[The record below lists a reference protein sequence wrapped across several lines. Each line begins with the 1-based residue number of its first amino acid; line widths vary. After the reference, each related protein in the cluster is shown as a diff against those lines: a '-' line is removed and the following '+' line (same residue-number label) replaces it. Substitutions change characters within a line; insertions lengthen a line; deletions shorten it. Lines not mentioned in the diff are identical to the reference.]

1 MDNSVSFYFAKGLAP
16 STHKAYTSAQNRYL
30 HFCSANNLQPLPL
43 SETSLSQFVTG
54 LANSS
59 LKHQTIKCY
68 LSGVRHLQIS
78 AGLPDPFTLPMPH
91 LKLVLRGI
99 KRHQSQIASTTKA
112 RLPITPHIL
121 RSLKE
126 YWSAN
131 NQGDDTLMIWAACCL
146 CFFGFLRAGEI
157 CTPSNAKFDP
167 GCHLSPADISIDDL
181 SHPSI
186 LRICI
191 KQSKTDPFRKGVHII
206 VGATGDCLCPV
217 AAVLQYLAI
226 RGKEPGPL
234 FRFSNGSALTRQNF
248 VSSVRRALSG
258 IGLQTSLYS
267 GHSFRIGAAT
277 TAAAQG
283 ISDALIK
290 TMGRWESIAYTTYIQ
305 TPIDQIAA
313 VSRRLL

>member
-1 MDNSVSFYFAKGLAP
+1 MDNLVSFYFAKGLAP

-43 SETSLSQFVTG
+43 SETPLSQFVTG

-59 LKHQTIKCY
+59 LKHQTT
-68 LSGVRHLQIS
+68 S
-78 AGLPDPFTLPMPH
+78 
-91 LKLVLRGI
+91 
-99 KRHQSQIASTTKA
+99 
-112 RLPITPHIL
+112 
-121 RSLKE
+121 
-126 YWSAN
+126 
-131 NQGDDTLMIWAACCL
+131 
-146 CFFGFLRAGEI
+146 
-157 CTPSNAKFDP
+157 TPSNAKFDP

-217 AAVLQYLAI
+217 AAVLQYIAI

>member
-1 MDNSVSFYFAKGLAP
+1 MLCLGIVFHSFIPLFLRPHCHHLQSPLCWWSYWYLWAQTGQTIHGQLGFFLFCKGFSP
-16 STHKAYTSAQNRYL
+16 FNTKGIHISSE
-30 HFCSANNLQPLPL
+30 PLPPFL
-43 SETSLSQFVTG
+43 FSQQSSATFPIGNIFKSVCHRLG
-54 LANSS
+54 NSS

-99 KRHQSQIASTTKA
+99 KHHQSEIGSTAKA
-112 RLPITPHIL
+112 RLPITPQIL
-121 RSLKE
+121 RSLNE
-126 YWSAN
+126 YWLSD

-157 CTPSNAKFDP
+157 CTPSNAIFDP
-167 GCHLSPADISIDDL
+167 GCHLSPADISIDDP

-217 AAVLQYLAI
+217 AAVLQIGGSSQVPYFVFPMEVLSPDRI
-226 RGKEPGPL
+226 LSLQFVEPYQ
-234 FRFSNGSALTRQNF
+234 A
-248 VSSVRRALSG
+248 
-258 IGLQTSLYS
+258 
-267 GHSFRIGAAT
+267 
-277 TAAAQG
+277 
-283 ISDALIK
+283 
-290 TMGRWESIAYTTYIQ
+290 
-305 TPIDQIAA
+305 
-313 VSRRLL
+313 